1 MKKDISSKVAGR
13 RQEIA
18 NLVNA
23 QGYASIDFLSN
34 KYGVSTQT
42 IRRDIMALSEDSLVT
57 RLHGGAGSVSS
68 LVNISYDARRISMLE
83 EKELIAA
90 SAATLIRS
98 SQSIFMTGGS
108 TMEIVAKE
116 LLKIPTLCIIT
127 NNIHAAIH
135 LYSKKDIELLMP
147 CGRVRHHN
155 GCIIG
160 PATMEFIANFQTDF
174 LIMGIGAISADG
186 LLLDYDYEEAMLMAK
201 MMDNAREVILVTDS
215 TKFDKNAT
223 AQVGHLRDISY
234 LVTDRRPP
242 AQACELIDEHNVSLI
257 VPEHR

>member
-1 MKKDISSKVAGR
+1 MKKDTSSKVVGR
-13 RQEIA
+13 REEIA

-23 QGYASIDFLSN
+23 QGYASIEFLSN

-98 SQSIFMTGGS
+98 SHSVFMTGGS

-116 LLKIPTLCIIT
+116 LSQIPTLCIIT

-174 LIMGIGAISADG
+174 LIMGIGAVSPDG

-201 MMDNAREVILVTDS
+201 MMKNAREVILVTDS
-215 TKFDKNAT
+215 TKFEKNAT
-223 AQVGHLRDISY
+223 AQVGHLRDVSY

-242 AQACELIDEHNVSLI
+242 EQACELIEEHNVSLI
-257 VPEHR
+257 VPESR